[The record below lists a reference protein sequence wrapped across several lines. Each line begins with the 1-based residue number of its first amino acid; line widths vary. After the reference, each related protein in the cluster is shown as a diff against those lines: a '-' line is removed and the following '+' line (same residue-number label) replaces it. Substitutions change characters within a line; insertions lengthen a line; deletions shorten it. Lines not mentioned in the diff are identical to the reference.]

1 MRKLLLFLC
10 CAILFIGEAAAQN
23 RTITGKI
30 TDANGNP
37 IPSASVV
44 IKGSRRGTNTA
55 QDGSFTLSVSP
66 NVRTLVISSI
76 GYSSQEVSIQGTSD
90 VSVQLAGEVKNDLQ
104 DVVVVGYGTQRKR
117 DLTGAIYKLKDST
130 MQDIP
135 IQGPDQALR
144 GKVPGVQV
152 TQSSGT
158 PGSAISV
165 LIRGSGTITTS
176 NQPLFVVDGV
186 ILNTGSY
193 SQLDVNMGGQ
203 TLNVLADIN
212 PNDIES
218 YEVLKD
224 AAAAAIYGSRGAN
237 GVVLITTKKG
247 ANQKTKVTLDASL
260 GTQSPWK
267 KIPTLTGPQYVSL
280 IDEETQAGFG
290 KTPAQIGLQDLS
302 GTPSSYPTTNWQDLI
317 FKTSPLYNYQLS
329 VAGGDAKTKFY
340 VSANYSG
347 NDGIIIGADY
357 KRYGARM
364 NVEHTVSSKFKV
376 SGELGVTR
384 SIQNRINNDN
394 NIYGVLSTAV
404 LMPTYF
410 KPYNADGSYAYDA
423 NLGIIENP
431 IAAGKLRFNQ
441 AKTNSVIGDLAAEYF
456 FLPSLSLRIQGS
468 ADYIGFNEMQFLPS
482 NTLEGATG
490 PNGIGRQGYS
500 TDLNLLNENVL
511 TWKQSFGD
519 HNITATAVAS
529 FQTDNFQSIFGEGHN
544 FPGNGIQE
552 LSAASTPV
560 TLTSDATNLGQIGY
574 LLRVN
579 YDYKGRYLLSGS
591 VRRDGSSALGSNFQ
605 YGTFPAISAGWRISD
620 EDWFKDV
627 KTISNLKLRAS
638 YGKLGNTNGLNPYAS
653 KALVAPGTNGNYV
666 INGNTNVPGLSPSQ
680 IGNDSLRWESLKQA
694 DVGLEIGLFKE
705 RLQFTVD
712 YYNKITNDLLLAR
725 PLVGSSG
732 FTAVNQNI
740 GEITNTGWE
749 FSVTSTNFATKDF
762 VWTTSFNISFNK
774 NIVKKISGSPFP
786 SGFASWTQEGYP
798 IGSFYGYKAI
808 GIFNSQAEINKAP
821 TQTPG
826 TNPGNSTSPGDIQ
839 FADLNHDGVIN
850 SSDQTIL
857 GNANPKYYGGLTNT
871 ISYKGF
877 SFSFFLQ
884 FNQGNKIFNENRV
897 FAEGMNSLF
906 GQYASTLKRWEPT
919 DTATNMPRAVF
930 GDPNGNAALN
940 STRFLED
947 GSYLRLKNVT
957 LAYSLPRQLLSRT
970 KISSVKFFITA
981 TNLKTWTKYSG
992 FDPEVSTFPSTN
1004 PANNVSPG
1012 TDFLTYPQSKSWT
1025 FGLDLGL

>member
-1 MRKLLLFLC
+1 MRKLLFFLSC
-10 CAILFIGEAAAQN
+10 MFLLIGGASAQN
-23 RTITGKI
+23 RVVTGKV
-30 TDANGNP
+30 TDAGGNP

-44 IKGSRRGTNTA
+44 IKGTKRGTNTG
-55 QDGSFTLSVSP
+55 QDGNFKISVP
-66 NVRTLVISSI
+66 PGATKLVVSSI
-76 GYSSQEVSIQGTSD
+76 GFASMEVSIEGISD
-90 VSVQLAGEVKNDLQ
+90 VPVQLVASARTDLQ

-130 MQDIP
+130 MNDIP

-158 PGSAISV
+158 PGSSIQV

-176 NQPLFVVDGV
+176 NQPLYVVDGI

-193 SQLDVNMGGQ
+193 SQIGTGDQ

-247 ANQKTKVTLDASL
+247 ANQKTKITLDASL
-260 GTQSPWK
+260 GSNKAWK
-267 KIPTLTGPQYVSL
+267 TIPTLTGPEYVSL

-290 KTPAQIGLQDLS
+290 ATPAQIGLANLS
-302 GTPSSYPTTNWQDLI
+302 NAPSSYPTTDWQDLI
-317 FKTSPLYNYQLS
+317 FHKAPLFNYQLS
-329 VAGGDAKTKFY
+329 VAGGDAKTKVY
-340 VSANYSG
+340 LSANYSG
-347 NDGIIIGADY
+347 TDGIQLGTNY
-357 KRYGARM
+357 HRYGVRM
-364 NVEHTVSSKFKV
+364 NIDHSVSSKLKV
-376 SGELGVTR
+376 SGQLGVSR
-384 SIQNRINNDN
+384 SIQNRTDNDN
-394 NIYGVLSTAV
+394 DIYGVLSTAV

-410 KPYNADGSYAYDA
+410 APYNTDGTYAYDA

-431 IAAGKLRFNQ
+431 LASAHLRFNQ
-441 AKTNSVIGDLAAEYF
+441 AKTNTVIGDVAGEYY
-456 FLPSLSLRIQGS
+456 FLPSLSLRVQAS
-468 ADYIGFNEMQFLPS
+468 ADYIGFNEFQFLPS
-482 NTLEGATG
+482 NTLEGASG
-490 PNGIGRQGYS
+490 PNGIGRQGYT

-529 FQTDNFQSIFGEGHN
+529 YQTDNFQSIFAQANN

-552 LSAASTPV
+552 LSAAATPTVTTST
-560 TLTSDATNLGQIGY
+560 STNLGQIGY

-591 VRRDGSSALGSNFQ
+591 VRRDGSSALGSSFQ

-620 EDWFKDV
+620 EDWFKNV
-627 KTISNLKLRAS
+627 EKISNLKLRGS
-638 YGKLGNTNGLNPYAS
+638 YGVLGNTNGLSPYAS
-653 KALVAPGTNGNYV
+653 KALVGAGNNYV
-666 INGNTNVPGLSPSQ
+666 INGNSNVAGLAPSQ
-680 IGNDSLRWESLKQA
+680 IGNDSLKWETLKQG
-694 DVGLEIGLFKE
+694 DVGLELGLFKE

-712 YYNKITNDLLLAR
+712 YYNKITDNLLLAR

-732 FTAVNQNI
+732 FTSVNQNI
-740 GEITNTGWE
+740 GEISNTGWE
-749 FSVTSTNFATKDF
+749 FSVTATEFATKDF

-774 NIVKKISGSPFP
+774 NLVKKISGSPFP
-786 SGFASWTQEGYP
+786 SGFASWTQAGYP
-798 IGSFYGYKAI
+798 IGSFYGYKVV
-808 GIFNSQAEINKAP
+808 GIFNNASEVAKAP
-821 TQTPG
+821 TQFQG
-826 TNPGNSTSPGDIQ
+826 TSPGDLQ
-839 FADLNHDGVIN
+839 FADLNHDGAIT
-850 SSDQTIL
+850 SADQTVI

-871 ISYKGF
+871 FSYKGIDLTV
-877 SFSFFLQ
+877 FFQ
-884 FNQGNKIFNENRV
+884 FNEGNKIWDENRA

-906 GQYASTLKRWEPT
+906 GQYATTLKRWEPT
-919 DTATNMPRAVF
+919 DTNTTMPRAIF
-930 GDPNGNAALN
+930 GDPNGNEALN

-947 GSYLRLKNVT
+947 GSFIRLKNLI
-957 LAYSLPRQLLSRT
+957 LAYNIPRNVVAKAHL
-970 KISSVKFFITA
+970 SSVKFFFQA

-992 FDPEVSTFPSTN
+992 FDPEVSTFTSTN
-1004 PANNVSPG
+1004 PTNNVSPG
-1012 TDFLTYPQSKSWT
+1012 TDFLTYPQAKSYT
-1025 FGLDLGL
+1025 FGIDLGF

>member
-1 MRKLLLFLC
+1 MRKILIFLSC
-10 CAILFIGEAAAQN
+10 VILFVGEAAAQT
-23 RTITGKI
+23 RIVTGRI
-30 TDANGNP
+30 TDASGNP

-44 IKGSRRGTNTA
+44 VKGSRKGTNTGA
-55 QDGSFTLSVSP
+55 DGTFTLKVP
-66 NVRTLVISSI
+66 AGATTLTVSSI
-76 GYSSQEVSIQGTSD
+76 GFTKQDVSITGSSD
-90 VSVQLAGEVKNDLQ
+90 VTVQLGASTTSDLQ

-117 DLTGAIYKLKDST
+117 DLTGAIYKLQDST
-130 MQDIP
+130 MKDIP

-165 LIRGSGTITTS
+165 LVRGSGTITTS
-176 NQPLFVVDGV
+176 NQPLYVVDGV

-193 SQLDVNMGGQ
+193 SQLDANMGGQ

-267 KIPTLTGPQYVSL
+267 KIPTLSGPQYVTL
-280 IDEETQAGFG
+280 INEETQAAFG
-290 KTPAQIGLQDLS
+290 ATPTQIGLANL
-302 GTPSSYPTTNWQDLI
+302 GNAPSSYPTTNWQDLV
-317 FKTSPLYNYQLS
+317 FRHDPLYNYQLS
-329 VAGGDAKTKFY
+329 VAGGDAKTKVY
-340 VSANYSG
+340 LSANYSG
-347 NDGIIIGADY
+347 DDGILLGSDY
-357 KRYGARM
+357 RRYGTRI
-364 NVEHTVSSKFKV
+364 NIDHSISDRFKV
-376 SGELGVTR
+376 SGNLGVSR

-394 NIYGVLSTAV
+394 NIYGVLSTSV

-410 KPYNADGSYAYDA
+410 KPYNADGTYAYDA

-441 AKTNSVIGDLAAEYF
+441 AKTNTVIGDLAGEYY
-456 FLPSLSLRIQGS
+456 FLPSLSLRVQGS
-468 ADYIGFNEMQFLPS
+468 VDYIGFNEFQFLPS

-511 TWKQSFGD
+511 TWKQSYGE
-519 HNITATAVAS
+519 HHITATAVAS
-529 FQTDNFQSIFGEGHN
+529 FQTDNFQQLYAEGHN

-560 TLTSDATNLGQIGY
+560 QTTSSSTNLGQIGY
-574 LLRVN
+574 LIRVN
-579 YDYKGRYLLSGS
+579 YDYKGRYLLSGN
-591 VRRDGSSALGSNFQ
+591 VRRDGASNLGSSFQ

-620 EDWFKDV
+620 EDWFKDIR
-627 KTISNLKLRAS
+627 TISNLKLRAS
-638 YGKLGNTNGLNPYAS
+638 YGKLGNTNGLLPYAS
-653 KALVAPGTNGNYV
+653 KALVSPGITGNYV
-666 INGNTNVPGLSPSQ
+666 INGNTNVPGLSPYQ
-680 IGNDSLRWESLKQA
+680 IGNDSLKWETLKQA
-694 DVGLEIGLFKE
+694 DVGLEVGLFKE
-705 RLQFTVD
+705 RLQFTAD
-712 YYNKITNDLLLAR
+712 YYNKITTNLLLAR

-732 FTAVNQNI
+732 FTSVNQNI

-749 FSVTSTNFATKDF
+749 FSVTGTEVASRDF
-762 VWTTSFNISFNK
+762 TWTTSFNISFNK

-808 GIFNSQAEINKAP
+808 GLFNSQAQIAKAP
-821 TQTPG
+821 TQFQG
-826 TNPGNSTSPGDIQ
+826 TSPGDIQ

-850 SSDQTIL
+850 SSDQTVL

-871 ISYKGF
+871 F
-877 SFSFFLQ
+877 SFHGVDLTVFFQ
-884 FNQGNKIFNENRV
+884 FNVGNKIFNENRQ
-897 FAEGMNSLF
+897 FAEGMNSAF
-906 GQYASTLKRWEPT
+906 GQYATTLKRWEPT
-919 DTATNMPRAVF
+919 DTNTNVPRAVW
-930 GDPNGNAALN
+930 GDPNGNASNN

-947 GSYLRLKNVT
+947 GSFMRLKNVI
-957 LAYSLPRQLLSRT
+957 LAYNIPKALLRGV
-970 KISSVKFFITA
+970 KLSSVKFFIQA
-981 TNLKTWTKYSG
+981 QNLKTWTKYSG

-1004 PANNVSPG
+1004 PANNTSPG
-1012 TDFLTYPQSKSWT
+1012 TDFLTYPQAKSFS
-1025 FGLDLGL
+1025 FGLDLGF

>member
-1 MRKLLLFLC
+1 MRKLLCFLSC
-10 CAILFIGEAAAQN
+10 VFLLIGGAAAQN
-23 RTITGKI
+23 RIVTGKV
-30 TDANGNP
+30 TDAGGSP
-37 IPSASVV
+37 IPSASVLV
-44 IKGSRRGTNTA
+44 KGSKRGTNTGP
-55 QDGSFTLSVSP
+55 DGSFKL
-66 NVRTLVISSI
+66 NVPPTAKILVVSSI
-76 GYSSQEVSIQGTSD
+76 GFAPLEVSIDGVDD
-90 VSVQLAGEVKNDLQ
+90 VSAQLVAAARTDLQ

-117 DLTGAIYKLKDST
+117 DLTGAIFKLKDST
-130 MQDIP
+130 LNDVP

-158 PGSAISV
+158 PGSSINV
-165 LIRGSGTITTS
+165 IIRGPGTITTS
-176 NQPLFVVDGV
+176 NQPLYVVDGI

-193 SQLDVNMGGQ
+193 AQIGAGDQV
-203 TLNVLADIN
+203 LNVLSEIN

-237 GVVLITTKKG
+237 GVVLITTKHG
-247 ANQKTKVTLDASL
+247 ANQKTRINLDASL
-260 GTQSPWK
+260 GSNSPWK
-267 KIPTLTGPQYVSL
+267 KEPTLTGPQYVAL
-280 IDEETQAGFG
+280 VQEELLNGFG
-290 KTPAQIGLQDLS
+290 LNPSQFGAVGIQNLS
-302 GTPSSYPTTNWQDLI
+302 NAPDTYPTTNWQDLI
-317 FKTSPLYNYQLS
+317 FHKAPVFNYQLS
-329 VAGGDAKTKFY
+329 AAGGDAKTKFY
-340 VSANYSG
+340 LSANYSG
-347 NDGIIIGADY
+347 TDGIQIGTDY
-357 KRYGARM
+357 HRYGARL
-364 NVEHTVSSKFKV
+364 NVDHTVSSKFKV

-384 SIQNRINNDN
+384 SIQNRTDNDN
-394 NIYGVLSTAV
+394 DIYGVLSTAV

-410 KPYNADGSYAYDA
+410 KPYNADGTYAYDA

-431 IAAGKLRFNQ
+431 IAAAKLRFNQ
-441 AKTNSVIGDLAAEYF
+441 AKTNRVVGDLAAEYF
-456 FLPSLSLRIQGS
+456 ILPSLSLRVQGS
-468 ADYIGFNEMQFLPS
+468 VDYVGFNEFQFLPS

-500 TDLNLLNENVL
+500 SDLNLLNENVL

-519 HNITATAVAS
+519 HNIMATAVAS

-560 TLTSDATNLGQIGY
+560 QVTSSQNALGQIGY
-574 LLRVN
+574 LARVN
-579 YDYKGRYLLSGS
+579 YDYKGRYLLSAS
-591 VRRDGSSALGSNFQ
+591 IRRDGSSALGSNFQ
-605 YGTFPAISAGWRISD
+605 YGTFPAVSAGWRISD

-627 KTISNLKLRAS
+627 PKISNLKLRGS

-653 KALVAPGTNGNYV
+653 KALVGVGANYV
-666 INGNTNVPGLSPSQ
+666 LNGSSNTPGLAPSQ
-680 IGNDSLRWESLKQA
+680 IGNDSLRWESLTQG
-694 DVGLEIGLFKE
+694 DVGLEVGLFKE
-705 RLQFTVD
+705 RLQLTVD
-712 YYNKITNDLLLAR
+712 YYNKATKDLLLAR

-740 GEITNTGWE
+740 GEISNTGWE
-749 FSVTSTNFATKDF
+749 FSITATEFSTRDF

-786 SGFASWTQEGYP
+786 SGFASWTQEGYAL
-798 IGSFYGYKAI
+798 GSFYGYKAI
-808 GIFNSQAEINKAP
+808 GLFNSAADVAKSP
-821 TQTPG
+821 TQFQG
-826 TNPGNSTSPGDIQ
+826 TAPGDIK

-871 ISYKGF
+871 FSYKGF
-877 SFSFFLQ
+877 DLTVFFQ
-884 FNQGNKIFNENRV
+884 FNEGNKIFNENRV

-906 GQYASTLKRWEPT
+906 GQYATTAKRWEPT
-919 DTATNMPRAVF
+919 DTNTNMPRAIF

-947 GSYLRLKNVT
+947 GSFIRLKN
-957 LAYSLPRQLLSRT
+957 LIFAYNLPASIASKAKLRSA
-970 KISSVKFFITA
+970 KVFFQG

-992 FDPEVSTFPSTN
+992 FDPEVSTFPG
-1004 PANNVSPG
+1004 ANTSPG
-1012 TDFLTYPQSKSWT
+1012 TDFLTYPQAKSWT
-1025 FGLDLGL
+1025 FGIDLGF

>member
-1 MRKLLLFLC
+1 MRKILIFLSC
-10 CAILFIGEAAAQN
+10 VILFVGEAAAQT
-23 RTITGKI
+23 RLVTGRI
-30 TDANGNP
+30 TDAAGNP

-44 IKGSRRGTNTA
+44 VKGSRKGTNTSV
-55 QDGSFTLSVSP
+55 DGTFKIKVPAGATTLTV
-66 NVRTLVISSI
+66 SSI
-76 GYSSQEVSIQGTSD
+76 GFGNKDVSIAESGD
-90 VSVQLAGEVKNDLQ
+90 IIVQLVAAATTDLQ

-117 DLTGAIYKLKDST
+117 DLTGAIYKLQDST
-130 MQDIP
+130 MKDIP

-158 PGSAISV
+158 PGSSISV

-176 NQPLFVVDGV
+176 NQPLYVVDGV

-267 KIPTLTGPQYVSL
+267 KIPTLSGPEYVTL
-280 IDEETQAGFG
+280 LNEETQNEYGV
-290 KTPAQIGLQDLS
+290 PASGIGLANL
-302 GTPSSYPTTNWQDLI
+302 GNAPSSYPTTNWQDLV
-317 FKTSPLYNYQLS
+317 FRHDPLYNYQLS
-329 VAGGDAKTKFY
+329 VAGGDAKTKIY
-340 VSANYSG
+340 VSANYTG
-347 NDGIIIGADY
+347 DDGILLGSDY
-357 KRYGARM
+357 RRYGTRI
-364 NVEHTVSSKFKV
+364 NLDHTVSSQFKV
-376 SGELGVTR
+376 SGNLGVSR

-410 KPYNADGSYAYDA
+410 KPYNADGTYAYDA

-441 AKTNSVIGDLAAEYF
+441 AKTNTVIGDLAAEYY
-456 FLPSLSLRIQGS
+456 FLPSLSLRVQGS
-468 ADYIGFNEMQFLPS
+468 VDYIGFNEFQFLPS

-529 FQTDNFQSIFGEGHN
+529 FQTDNFQQLYAEGHN

-560 TLTSDATNLGQIGY
+560 QTTSSSTNLGQIGY
-574 LLRVN
+574 LIRVN
-579 YDYKGRYLLSGS
+579 YDYKGRYLLSGN
-591 VRRDGSSALGSNFQ
+591 VRRDGASNLGTNFQ

-620 EDWFKDV
+620 EDWFKEV

-638 YGKLGNTNGLNPYAS
+638 YGKLGNTNGLQPYAS
-653 KALVAPGTNGNYV
+653 KALVSPGTTGNYV
-666 INGNTNVPGLSPSQ
+666 INGATNVPGLSPYQ
-680 IGNDSLRWESLKQA
+680 IGNDSLKWESLKQA
-694 DVGLEIGLFKE
+694 DIGLEVGLFKE
-705 RLQFTVD
+705 RLQFTAD
-712 YYNKITNDLLLAR
+712 YYNKITTDLLLAR

-732 FTAVNQNI
+732 FTSVNQNI

-749 FSVTSTNFATKDF
+749 FSITGTEVATKDF
-762 VWTTSFNISFNK
+762 VWTTSLNISFNK

-786 SGFASWTQEGYP
+786 SGFASWTQQGYP

-808 GIFNSQAEINKAP
+808 GIFNSQAQIAKAP
-821 TQTPG
+821 TQFQG
-826 TNPGNSTSPGDIQ
+826 TSPGDIQ
-839 FADLNHDGVIN
+839 FADLNHDGAIT

-871 ISYKGF
+871 F
-877 SFSFFLQ
+877 SFHGIDLTVFFQ
-884 FNQGNKIFNENRV
+884 FNVGNKIFNVNRQ
-897 FAEGMNSLF
+897 FAEGMNSAF

-919 DTATNMPRAVF
+919 DTNTNMPRAVW

-947 GSYLRLKNVT
+947 GSFMRLKNVI
-957 LAYSLPRQLLSRT
+957 LAYNIPKALLRGV
-970 KISSVKFFITA
+970 KLSSVKFFIQA
-981 TNLKTWTKYSG
+981 QNLKTWTKYSG
-992 FDPEVSTFPSTN
+992 FDPEVSTLTSTN
-1004 PANNVSPG
+1004 PANNTSPG
-1012 TDFLTYPQSKSWT
+1012 TDFLTYPQAKSFT
-1025 FGLDLGL
+1025 FGLDLGF

>member
-1 MRKLLLFLC
+1 MRKLLFFLSC
-10 CAILFIGEAAAQN
+10 VLLLIGGAAAQN
-23 RTITGKI
+23 RVVTGKV
-30 TDANGNP
+30 TDASGNP

-44 IKGSRRGTNTA
+44 VKGSKRGTNTG
-55 QDGSFTLSVSP
+55 QDGSFKL
-66 NVRTLVISSI
+66 NVPPTARTLVISSI
-76 GYSSQEVSIQGTSD
+76 GFATMEVSIEGVND
-90 VSVQLAGEVKNDLQ
+90 VPVQLAAAARNDLQ

-117 DLTGAIYKLKDST
+117 DLTGAVYKLKDST
-130 MQDIP
+130 MNDVP

-158 PGSAISV
+158 PGSSISV

-176 NQPLFVVDGV
+176 NQPLYVVDGV

-193 SQLDVNMGGQ
+193 SQLDINMGGQ
-203 TLNVLADIN
+203 TLNVLSDIN

-218 YEVLKD
+218 YEILKD

-247 ANQKTKVTLDASL
+247 ANQKTKVMLDASL
-260 GTQSPWK
+260 GTQSAWRK
-267 KIPTLTGPQYVSL
+267 VPTLTGPQYVSL

-290 KTPAQIGLQDLS
+290 ATPSQIGLQNLGNAPD
-302 GTPSSYPTTNWQDLI
+302 TYPTTNWQDLI
-317 FKTSPLYNYQLS
+317 FKNKPLFNYQLS
-329 VAGGDAKTKFY
+329 VAGGDAKTKIY
-340 VSANYSG
+340 ASANYTG
-347 NDGIIIGADY
+347 DDGILIGSDY
-357 KRYGARM
+357 HRYGARI
-364 NVEHTVSSKFKV
+364 NIDHTVNSRFKV
-376 SGELGVTR
+376 SGEMAASR

-410 KPYNADGSYAYDA
+410 KPYNPDGTYAYDA

-431 IAAGKLRFNQ
+431 IASGKLRFNQ
-441 AKTNSVIGDLAAEYF
+441 AKTNRVVGDMAAEYF
-456 FLPSLSLRIQGS
+456 FLPTLSLRVQGS
-468 ADYIGFNEMQFLPS
+468 VDYVGFNEFQFLPS

-500 TDLNLLNENVL
+500 SDLNLLNENVL

-529 FQTDNFQSIFGEGHN
+529 YQTDNFQSIYGEGHN

-560 TLTSDATNLGQIGY
+560 TVTSSQTSLGQIGY

-605 YGTFPAISAGWRISD
+605 YGTFPAVSAGWRISD
-620 EDWFKDV
+620 EDFFKDV

-653 KALVAPGTNGNYV
+653 KPLVGVGTNYV
-666 INGNTNVPGLSPSQ
+666 LNGNANTPGLAPLQ

-712 YYNKITNDLLLAR
+712 YYNKQTTDLLLAR
-725 PLVGSSG
+725 PLVASSG
-732 FTAVNQNI
+732 FTSVNQNI
-740 GEITNTGWE
+740 GEISNTGWE
-749 FSVTSTNFATKDF
+749 FSVTATEFATRDF

-808 GIFNSQAEINKAP
+808 GLFNSQAEIDKAP
-821 TQTPG
+821 TQFQG
-826 TNPGNSTSPGDIQ
+826 TAPGDIR
-839 FADLNHDGVIN
+839 FADLNHDGAIT
-850 SSDQTIL
+850 SADQTII

-871 ISYKGF
+871 FSYKGIDLTV
-877 SFSFFLQ
+877 FFQ
-884 FNQGNKIFNENRV
+884 FNEGNKIYNENRV

-906 GQYASTLKRWEPT
+906 GQYATTLKRWEPT
-919 DTATNMPRAVF
+919 DTNTSMPRAVF

-947 GSYLRLKNVT
+947 GSFIRLKNII
-957 LAYSLPRQLLSRT
+957 LAYNLPRSVIEKT
-970 KISSVKFFITA
+970 KLSSVKFFFQA

-992 FDPEVSTFPSTN
+992 FDPEVSTFTSTN

-1012 TDFLTYPQSKSWT
+1012 TDFLTYPQAKSWT
-1025 FGLDLGL
+1025 FGLDLGF

>member
-1 MRKLLLFLC
+1 MRKLLFFLSWMF
-10 CAILFIGEAAAQN
+10 LLIGGASAQN
-23 RTITGKI
+23 RVVSGKV
-30 TDANGNP
+30 TDAGGNP

-44 IKGSRRGTNTA
+44 IKGTKRGTNTG
-55 QDGSFTLSVSP
+55 QDGSFKISVPPSA
-66 NVRTLVISSI
+66 TALVVSSI
-76 GYSSQEVSIQGTSD
+76 GFAPMEVSIEGVSD
-90 VSVQLAGEVKNDLQ
+90 VPVQLKAAPRTDLQ

-130 MQDIP
+130 MNDIP

-152 TQSSGT
+152 TQQSGT
-158 PGSAISV
+158 PGSSISV

-176 NQPLFVVDGV
+176 NQPLYVVDGI

-193 SQLDVNMGGQ
+193 SQIGTGDQ

-247 ANQKTKVTLDASL
+247 ANQKTKITLDASL
-260 GTQSPWK
+260 GSNSPWK
-267 KIPTLTGPQYVSL
+267 TIPTLSGPQYITLVN
-280 IDEETQAGFG
+280 EELENAYGVNAAG
-290 KTPAQIGLQDLS
+290 AGLTDM
-302 GTPSSYPTTNWQDLI
+302 GNAPSSYPTTNWQSLI
-317 FKTSPLYNYQLS
+317 FHHAPIFNYQLS
-329 VAGGDAKTKFY
+329 VAGGDAKTKVY

-347 NDGIIIGADY
+347 TDGIQLGTNY
-357 KRYGARM
+357 HRYGARL
-364 NVEHTVSSKFKV
+364 NIDHTVSSNFKV
-376 SGELGVTR
+376 SGELGVSR
-384 SIQNRINNDN
+384 SIQNRTDNDN
-394 NIYGVLSTAV
+394 DIYGVLSTAV

-410 KPYNADGSYAYDA
+410 APINKDGTYAYDPD
-423 NLGIIENP
+423 LGIIENP
-431 IAAGKLRFNQ
+431 LASAKLRFNQ
-441 AKTNSVIGDLAAEYF
+441 AKTNTVLGDVAAEYF
-456 FLPSLSLRIQGS
+456 FLPSLSLRVQGS
-468 ADYIGFNEMQFLPS
+468 VDYIGFNEFQFLPS

-490 PNGIGRQGYS
+490 PNGIGRQGYTS
-500 TDLNLLNENVL
+500 DLNLLDENVL

-519 HNITATAVAS
+519 HNIMATAVAS
-529 FQTDNFQSIFGEGHN
+529 FQTDNFQSIFGQGNN

-552 LSAASTPV
+552 LSAASTP
-560 TLTSDATNLGQIGY
+560 TSLTSTSNNLGQIGY

-627 KTISNLKLRAS
+627 QKISNLKLRGS
-638 YGKLGNTNGLNPYAS
+638 YGVLGNTNGLNPYAS
-653 KALVAPGTNGNYV
+653 KALVGAGNNYV
-666 INGNTNVPGLSPSQ
+666 VNGSGNVAGLTPFQ
-680 IGNDSLRWESLKQA
+680 IGNDSLKWESLKQA
-694 DVGLEIGLFKE
+694 DVGLELGLFKE

-712 YYNKITNDLLLAR
+712 YYNKITSNLLLAR

-732 FTAVNQNI
+732 FTSVNQNI
-740 GEITNTGWE
+740 GEISNTGWE
-749 FSVTSTNFATKDF
+749 FSVTATEVATKNF

-786 SGFASWTQEGYP
+786 SGFASWTAPGYP
-798 IGSFYGYKAI
+798 IGSFYGYKVV
-808 GIFNSQAEINKAP
+808 GIFNNASEVAKAP
-821 TQTPG
+821 TQFQG
-826 TNPGNSTSPGDIQ
+826 TAPGDLQ
-839 FADLNHDGVIN
+839 FADLNHDGAITGA
-850 SSDQTIL
+850 DQTVI

-871 ISYKGF
+871 F
-877 SFSFFLQ
+877 SFMGIDLTVFFQ
-884 FNQGNKIFNENRV
+884 FNEGNKIFNENRV
-897 FAEGMNSLF
+897 FAEGMNSIF

-919 DTATNMPRAVF
+919 DTNTTMPRAIY

-947 GSYLRLKNVT
+947 GSYIRLKNLI
-957 LAYSLPRQLLSRT
+957 LAYNVPRNIVGKAHL
-970 KISSVKFFITA
+970 SSVKVFFQA

-992 FDPEVSTFPSTN
+992 FDPEVSTFTSTN
-1004 PANNVSPG
+1004 PTNNVSPG
-1012 TDFLTYPQSKSWT
+1012 TDFLTYPQAKSYT
-1025 FGLDLGL
+1025 FGIDLGF

>member
-1 MRKLLLFLC
+1 MRKFFVFLSC
-10 CAILFIGEAAAQN
+10 VFFLVGGAAAQS
-23 RTITGKI
+23 RIVTGKV
-30 TDANGNP
+30 TDAAGSP

-44 IKGSRRGTNTA
+44 IKGTRKGANTG
-55 QDGSFTLSVSP
+55 QDGSFKLTVPASTK
-66 NVRTLVISSI
+66 TLVITSI
-76 GYSSQEVSIQGTSD
+76 GFAPLEVSIDGVSD
-90 VSVQLAGEVKNDLQ
+90 VAAQLVAGAKTDLQ
-104 DVVVVGYGTQRKR
+104 DVVVVGYGTQRQR
-117 DLTGAIYKLKDST
+117 NLTGAIYKLKDST
-130 MQDIP
+130 MNDLP
-135 IQGPDQALR
+135 ITGPDQALR

-158 PGSAISV
+158 PGSSISV

-176 NQPLFVVDGV
+176 NQPLFVVDGI

-193 SQLDVNMGGQ
+193 TQIGTGGQ

-237 GVVLITTKKG
+237 GVVLITTKRG

-260 GTQSPWK
+260 GTQSPWR
-267 KIPTLTGPQYVSL
+267 KIPTLTGPEYISL

-290 KTPAQIGLQDLS
+290 ATPAQIGLQNLS
-302 GTPSSYPTTNWQDLI
+302 NAPDTYPTTNWQDLI
-317 FKTSPLYNYQLS
+317 FRHAPLFNYQLS
-329 VAGGDAKTKFY
+329 VAGGDAKTKIY
-340 VSANYSG
+340 LSANYTG
-347 NDGIIIGADY
+347 TDGIQIGTDY
-357 KRYGARM
+357 KRYGARL
-364 NVEHTVSSKFKV
+364 NIDHTVSSKLKIT
-376 SGELGVTR
+376 GNLGVSR
-384 SIQNRINNDN
+384 SIQNRTDNDN
-394 NIYGVLSTAV
+394 DIYGVLSTAV

-410 KPYNADGSYAYDA
+410 KPINPDGTYAYDA

-431 IAAGKLRFNQ
+431 IASAKLRFNQ
-441 AKTNSVIGDLAAEYF
+441 AKTNTVIGDVAAEYF

-468 ADYIGFNEMQFLPS
+468 ADYVGFNEFQFLPS

-519 HNITATAVAS
+519 HNIMATAVAS
-529 FQTDNFQSIFGEGHN
+529 YQTDNFQSIFGQGNN

-552 LSAASTPV
+552 LSAASTPT
-560 TLTSDATNLGQIGY
+560 TLTSTSNNLGQIGY
-574 LLRVN
+574 LLRLN
-579 YDYKGRYLLSGS
+579 YDYKGRYLLSAS

-605 YGTFPAISAGWRISD
+605 YGTFPAVSAGWRISD
-620 EDWFKDV
+620 EDWFKNV
-627 KTISNLKLRAS
+627 QKVSNLKLRGS

-653 KALVAPGTNGNYV
+653 KALVSPGSNYV
-666 INGNTNVPGLSPSQ
+666 INGTSNVPGLAPNQ
-680 IGNDSLRWESLKQA
+680 IGNDSLKWESLKQA
-694 DVGLEIGLFKE
+694 DVGLELGLFKE

-712 YYNKITNDLLLAR
+712 YYNKVTDDLLLAR

-740 GEITNTGWE
+740 GEISNTGWE
-749 FSVTSTNFATKDF
+749 FSVTATEFATKDF
-762 VWTTSFNISFNK
+762 VWSTSFNISFNK

-786 SGFASWTQEGYP
+786 SGFASWTQAGYP
-798 IGSFYGYKAI
+798 IGSFYGYKAM
-808 GIFNSQAEINKAP
+808 GLFNNQSEIDKAP
-821 TQTPG
+821 TQTVG
-826 TNPGNSTSPGDIQ
+826 TNPGNATSPGDIQ

-871 ISYKGF
+871 FSYKGF
-877 SFSFFLQ
+877 SFTVFFQ
-884 FNQGNKIFNENRV
+884 FNEGNKIFNENRV

-906 GQYASTLKRWEPT
+906 GQYATTLKRWEPT
-919 DTATNMPRAVF
+919 DTNTNVPRAVF
-930 GDPNGNAALN
+930 GDPNGNAGLN

-947 GSYLRLKNVT
+947 GSFIRLKNII
-957 LAYSLPRQLLSRT
+957 LAYNLPRDLVSKAHL
-970 KISSVKFFITA
+970 SSVKFFIQA
-981 TNLKTWTKYSG
+981 QNLKTWTKYSG
-992 FDPEVSTFPSTN
+992 FDPEVSTFTSSN
-1004 PANNVSPG
+1004 PANKVSPG
-1012 TDFLTYPQSKSWT
+1012 TDFLTYPQAKSFT
-1025 FGLDLGL
+1025 FGLDLGF

>member
-1 MRKLLLFLC
+1 MRKLFFFLSCMFLL
-10 CAILFIGEAAAQN
+10 IGGASAQN
-23 RTITGKI
+23 RVVTGKV
-30 TDANGNP
+30 TDAGGNP
-37 IPSASVV
+37 VPSASVV
-44 IKGSRRGTNTA
+44 IKGTKRGTNTGP
-55 QDGSFTLSVSP
+55 DGSFKLSVPPSAKA
-66 NVRTLVISSI
+66 LVISSI
-76 GYSSQEVSIQGTSD
+76 GFAAQEVSIDGVSD
-90 VSVQLAGEVKNDLQ
+90 ASVQLVASAKTDLQ

-130 MQDIP
+130 MNDVP

-158 PGSAISV
+158 PGSSISV
-165 LIRGSGTITTS
+165 LIRGTGTITTS
-176 NQPLFVVDGV
+176 NQPLYVVDGI
-186 ILNTGSY
+186 ILTTTPFNPGGGGFSQIGTG
-193 SQLDVNMGGQ
+193 DQ
-203 TLNVLADIN
+203 TLNPLADIN

-237 GVVLITTKKG
+237 GVVLITTKRG

-260 GTQSPWK
+260 GSNSPWRK
-267 KIPTLTGPQYVSL
+267 LPTLSGPEYVSL

-290 KTPAQIGLQDLS
+290 ATPAQIGLQNLS
-302 GTPSSYPTTNWQDLI
+302 NTPSSYPTTNWQDLI
-317 FKTSPLYNYQLS
+317 FRHAPIFNYQLS
-329 VAGGDAKTKFY
+329 VAGGDAKTKVY
-340 VSANYSG
+340 LSANYSG
-347 NDGIIIGADY
+347 TDGIQIGTDY
-357 KRYGARM
+357 HRYGARM
-364 NVEHTVSSKFKV
+364 NIDHTVSSKFRV
-376 SGELGVTR
+376 SGELGVSR
-384 SIQNRINNDN
+384 SIQNRTDNDN
-394 NIYGVLSTAV
+394 DIYGVLSTAV

-410 KPYNADGSYAYDA
+410 APYNPNGTYAYDA

-431 IAAGKLRFNQ
+431 IASAKLRFNQ
-441 AKTNSVIGDLAAEYF
+441 AKTNTVIGDVAAEYF
-456 FLPSLSLRIQGS
+456 FLPSLSLRVQGS
-468 ADYIGFNEMQFLPS
+468 VDYIGFNEFQFLPS

-490 PNGIGRQGYS
+490 PNGIGRQGYTS
-500 TDLNLLNENVL
+500 DLNLLNENVL

-519 HNITATAVAS
+519 HNIMATAVAS

-560 TLTSDATNLGQIGY
+560 TLTSNQYNLGQIGY

-591 VRRDGSSALGSNFQ
+591 VRSDGSSALGSNFH

-620 EDWFKDV
+620 EDWMKDV
-627 KTISNLKLRAS
+627 QTISNLKLRGS
-638 YGKLGNTNGLNPYAS
+638 YGLLGNVNGLNPYAS
-653 KALVAPGTNGNYV
+653 KALVGVGANYV
-666 INGNTNVPGLSPSQ
+666 LNGSANTPGLAPSQ
-680 IGNDSLRWESLKQA
+680 IGNDSLKWETLKQG
-694 DVGLEIGLFKE
+694 DVGLEVGLFKE

-712 YYNKITNDLLLAR
+712 YYNKITSNLLLAR

-732 FTAVNQNI
+732 FTSVNQNI
-740 GEITNTGWE
+740 GEVSNTGWE
-749 FSVTSTNFATKDF
+749 FSVTATEFATKDF

-798 IGSFYGYKAI
+798 LGSFYGYKAL
-808 GIFNSQAEINKAP
+808 GLFNTQSEIAKAP
-821 TQTPG
+821 TQFQG
-826 TNPGNSTSPGDIQ
+826 TSPGDIQ
-839 FADLNHDGVIN
+839 FADLNHDGAIT
-850 SSDQTIL
+850 SADQTVI

-871 ISYKGF
+871 FSYKGIDLTV
-877 SFSFFLQ
+877 FFQ
-884 FNQGNKIFNENRV
+884 FNEGNKIFNENRV

-906 GQYASTLKRWEPT
+906 GQYATTLKRWEPT
-919 DTATNMPRAVF
+919 DTNTNMPRAIF

-947 GSYLRLKNVT
+947 GSFIRLKNII
-957 LAYSLPRQLLSRT
+957 LAYNLPRGLVSKAKL
-970 KISSVKFFITA
+970 SSVKFFIQA

-992 FDPEVSTFPSTN
+992 FDPEVSTFTTTN
-1004 PANNVSPG
+1004 PTNNTSQG
-1012 TDFLTYPQSKSWT
+1012 TDFLTYPQAKSFT
-1025 FGLDLGL
+1025 FGLDLGF

>member
-1 MRKLLLFLC
+1 MRKLLFFLC
-10 CAILFIGEAAAQN
+10 CTFLLYGEVAAQN
-23 RTITGKI
+23 RTITGKV

-44 IKGSRRGTNTA
+44 IKGTRKGTNTD
-55 QDGSFTLSVSP
+55 QEGNFKLSVSP
-66 NVRTLVISSI
+66 NVKTIVITSI
-76 GYSSQEVSIQGTSD
+76 GYGSKEVSIEGSSD
-90 VSVQLAGEVKNDLQ
+90 VAVQLSAEVKNDLQ

-130 MQDIP
+130 MADLP

-158 PGSAISV
+158 PGSSISV

-193 SQLDVNMGGQ
+193 SQVGAGGQ

-237 GVVLITTKKG
+237 GVVLITTKRG
-247 ANQKTKVTLDASL
+247 ANQKTKVSIDASL

-280 IDEETQAGFG
+280 VQEETQAGFG
-290 KTPAQIGLQDLS
+290 ATPGQIGLQNLD
-302 GTPSSYPTTNWQDLI
+302 GTPSSYPTTNWQNLI
-317 FKTSPLYNYQLS
+317 FRHSPLYNYQVS
-329 VAGGDAKTKFY
+329 VAGGDAKTKIY
-340 VSANYSG
+340 LSANYSG
-347 NDGIIIGADY
+347 NDGIILGADY
-357 KRYGARM
+357 RRYGARL
-364 NVEHTVSSKFKV
+364 NVDHTISSRFKV
-376 SGELGVTR
+376 TGELGVTR
-384 SIQNRINNDN
+384 SIQNRIDNDN
-394 NIYGVLSTAV
+394 DIYGVLSTAV

-410 KPYNADGSYAYDA
+410 KPYNTDGSYAYDA

-431 IAAGKLRFNQ
+431 VASGKLRYNQ
-441 AKTNSVIGDLAAEYF
+441 AKTNSVIGDVAAEYF
-456 FLPSLSLRIQGS
+456 FFPSLSLRVQGS
-468 ADYIGFNEMQFLPS
+468 ADYIGFNESQFLPS

-490 PNGIGRQGYS
+490 PNGIGRQSYS

-511 TWKQSFGD
+511 TWKQSYGD
-519 HNITATAVAS
+519 HNITATGVAS
-529 FQTDNFQSIFGEGHN
+529 FQTDNFQSIFGEAHN

-560 TLTSDATNLGQIGY
+560 TLTSNATNLGQIGY

-579 YDYKGRYLLSGS
+579 YDYKGKYLLSAS
-591 VRRDGSSALGSNFQ
+591 VRRDGSSALGSDFH
-605 YGTFPAISAGWRISD
+605 YGTFPAVSAGWRISD
-620 EDWFKDV
+620 EDWMKEV
-627 KTISNLKLRAS
+627 KSISNLKLRAS

-653 KALVAPGTNGNYV
+653 KALVGAGNNYVVNGNS
-666 INGNTNVPGLSPSQ
+666 NVPGLIPTQ
-680 IGNDSLRWESLKQA
+680 IGNDSLKWESLKQA
-694 DVGLEIGLFKE
+694 DVGLEVGLFKE

-740 GEITNTGWE
+740 GQITNTGWE
-749 FSVTSTNFATKDF
+749 FSVTSTNFATRDF

-774 NIVKKISGSPFP
+774 NTVNKISGSPFP

-808 GIFNSQAEINKAP
+808 GLFNSQAEIDKSP

-826 TNPGNSTSPGDIQ
+826 TNPGNSTSPGDIK

-871 ISYKGF
+871 VSYKGF
-877 SFSFFLQ
+877 TFSFFLQ
-884 FNQGNKIFNENRV
+884 FVHGNKIFNENRV

-906 GQYASTLKRWEPT
+906 GQYATTLKRWEPT
-919 DTATNMPRAVF
+919 DTNTNVPRAVF

-947 GSYLRLKNVT
+947 GSFLRLKNIT
-957 LAYSLPRQLLSRT
+957 LAYNLPQQLLSRA
-970 KISSVKFFITA
+970 KISSVKFFVTA
-981 TNLKTWTKYSG
+981 QNLKTWTKYSG
-992 FDPEVSTFPSTN
+992 FDPEVSTFTSTN

-1012 TDFLTYPQSKSWT
+1012 TDFLTYPQAKSWT
-1025 FGLDLGL
+1025 FGLDLGF